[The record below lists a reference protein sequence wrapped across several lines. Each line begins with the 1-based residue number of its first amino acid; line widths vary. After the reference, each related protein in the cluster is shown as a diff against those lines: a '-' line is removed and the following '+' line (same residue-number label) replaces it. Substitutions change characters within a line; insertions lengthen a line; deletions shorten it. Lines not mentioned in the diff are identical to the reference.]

1 MQKFNYYKIK
11 REDFYVVIQYNP
23 KDESVIQ
30 VMENSVILSKGQ
42 LIGWENSS
50 KEEFDLI
57 FNKFINKLQ
66 NKLT

>member
-11 REDFYVVIQYNP
+11 REDFYIVIQYNP

-66 NKLT
+66 TNLT

>member
-66 NKLT
+66 TKLT